1 MNDSSAVRKKIVF
14 LHVAKTGGSTF
25 RRIVSELYG
34 DSFHTCR
41 DRSIEDIAFTLAQYD
56 AVEFHGVTTTTEWF
70 RPFGEIVRLGRW
82 DLLENVEVFTM
93 LRDPVDRY
101 LSNFFYMVS
110 RREFT
115 EAAMANHG
123 YKFPES
129 LEEMMSWP
137 ASFNFQIDFLL
148 GKPAKA
154 GVPVTRDDLE
164 AVKEMLLRLNVHVGL
179 TERFAESTHIFESI
193 TGRRVPGNLIRNTNR
208 NPNRPAL
215 ESVPEATRK
224 LIRERSALEQELYDF
239 GKELFLADL
248 ARCGPAKQF
257 LFEEEAPT
265 NSAPPET
272 RSRGLWSR
280 LRDAL
285 RPNQRNQS

>member
-1 MNDSSAVRKKIVF
+1 MNESPEARPKIVF

-25 RRIVSELYG
+25 RRIVSAVYG

-41 DRSIEDIAFTLAQYD
+41 DRSIEDIAATLAKYD

-70 RPFGEIVRLGRW
+70 RPFGEIIRLGRW
-82 DLLENVEVFTM
+82 DLLENVQVFTM

-101 LSNFFYMVS
+101 LSNYYYMVS

-148 GKPAKA
+148 GNPAKA
-154 GVPVTRDDLE
+154 GVPVTREDLE
-164 AVKEMLLRLNVHVGL
+164 AVKEMFRRLNVHVGL
-179 TERFAESTHIFESI
+179 TERFAESTHIFEAI
-193 TGRRVPGNLIRNTNR
+193 TGRHVPGNLIRNTNR

-215 ESVPEATRK
+215 ESIPEETRN

-239 GKELFLADL
+239 GTELFLADL
-248 ARCGPAKQF
+248 ARCGPIKEFQF
-257 LFEEEAPT
+257 EAEPPIVT
-265 NSAPPET
+265 APMAGNSP
-272 RSRGLWSR
+272 GFWSR
-280 LRDAL
+280 LKGAL
-285 RPNQRNQS
+285 RPNERS